1 MTAAKR
7 AQMGVFVSP
16 VPTEA
21 LYEEISGALRS
32 AQPPGDAPPPFCA
45 LHQAVL

>member
-7 AQMGVFVSP
+7 AEMGVFVSP
-16 VPTEA
+16 VPTDA
-21 LYEEISGALRS
+21 LYEEILGALRS
-32 AQPPGDAPPPFCA
+32 AQPGDAPPPFCA